1 MTRDIVSRGSVNS
14 DDLASAACPPAVPF
28 RVRITRAPGWN
39 RLTLEGELDL
49 AASPILEAGLDRL
62 ERDPASVIV
71 VDLRRVSFMDASGL
85 HVLVA
90 AHERAVRGRW
100 SLVIV
105 RGPRAVQ
112 RLFELAGVDR
122 FLHLLDDPARA
133 RPERL
138 LCVS

>member
-1 MTRDIVSRGSVNS
+1 V
-14 DDLASAACPPAVPF
+14 VPF
-28 RVRITRAPGWN
+28 RARATRAPRWD
-39 RLTLEGELDL
+39 RLALEGELDL
-49 AASPILEAGLDRL
+49 ASSPILKAELDRL
-62 ERDPASVIV
+62 ERRGTGVIV

-90 AHERAVRGRW
+90 AHERAVRSWW

-122 FLHLLDDPARA
+122 SLRLIDDPARA

-138 LCVS
+138 LSSLQLPS